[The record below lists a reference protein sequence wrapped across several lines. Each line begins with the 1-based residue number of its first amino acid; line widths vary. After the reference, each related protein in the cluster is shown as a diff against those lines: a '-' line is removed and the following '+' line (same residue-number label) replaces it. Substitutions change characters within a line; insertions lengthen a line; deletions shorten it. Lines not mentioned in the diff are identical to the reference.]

1 MSQRNKV
8 CDNLPAEGPAEGK
21 GRKASQVETALACSR
36 TGPVFPSLTP
46 RHWAFPAVPC
56 LTGLWPATLTR
67 QKYLVTHVHG
77 AIFKMGNQQRPAVQ
91 HKELCSVLC
100 GSLDGRG
107 FGGQRVHTH
116 AGLNPFTVRLK
127 LSQRC
132 LLTGYECVHV
142 YECACVLSPVR
153 LFVTSWTVAH
163 QAPMSMEFSRQE
175 YWSGLPFSF
184 PGDLPDPGIK
194 PTSLASPGLV
204 GRFFTTEPPGK
215 P

>member
-1 MSQRNKV
+1 MSQRNKL

-21 GRKASQVETALACSR
+21 GRKASRVETAVACSR

-107 FGGQRVHTH
+107 FGGERVHTH
-116 AGLNPFTVRLK
+116 AGLNPFTVCLK

-142 YECACVLSPVR
+142 YEPIHPSTHPSIHLMLSAVPCIAVCHMCSR
-153 LFVTSWTVAH
+153 TVH
-163 QAPMSMEFSRQE
+163 FSI
-175 YWSGLPFSF
+175 G
-184 PGDLPDPGIK
+184 
-194 PTSLASPGLV
+194 T
-204 GRFFTTEPPGK
+204 
-215 P
+215 